1 MYFIFDFIVEKHYY
15 RVSAMV
21 SVGSPRIGLIS
32 KCWSPVLKFEC
43 LCILSALATT
53 ISTLCSSSSDSVWM
67 FEINLNPF
75 PDSGCNDA
83 FRAPGSSIIVLSQPV
98 YDKITFV
105 FTEAFRMSYGEIFLQ
120 LIKNRM
126 YLALYGPTDL
136 KSNADEAVMSSSS
149 IWPCSM
155 PRGP

>member
-1 MYFIFDFIVEKHYY
+1 MAKLHMFSLELLGWSKYY
-15 RVSAMV
+15 V
-21 SVGSPRIGLIS
+21 
-32 KCWSPVLKFEC
+32 
-43 LCILSALATT
+43 
-53 ISTLCSSSSDSVWM
+53 
-67 FEINLNPF
+67 
-75 PDSGCNDA
+75 
-83 FRAPGSSIIVLSQPV
+83 
-98 YDKITFV
+98 
-105 FTEAFRMSYGEIFLQ
+105 EIFLQ